1 MKHKLKSVMK
11 TIEKKYIKEEI
22 TDRKGFVFI
31 VITIMTIGWLGVI
44 FAITFVFNAIATY
57 IETLIK

>member
-1 MKHKLKSVMK
+1 LKHKLKSVMK

>member
-11 TIEKKYIKEEI
+11 TIEKKYIQEEI

>member
-1 MKHKLKSVMK
+1 MK